1 MIRIVIAD
9 DHAIVRRGLRQLLE
23 EESDIEIVADVSN
36 ASELVSLLRKEECH
50 VLLLDMT
57 MPDKHGLEVL
67 EEVRQE
73 FSALKVLVLSMHPE
87 EHFGIRALK
96 AGASGYLTK
105 DSDPD
110 NIIKAIRK
118 ISSGG
123 KFITP
128 ELAELIELQLHHKP
142 TENPHELLSSREFAV
157 FLLLAHGRS
166 NADIANELSLS
177 VKTVNNYRM
186 RVMQKMNLKNNAELI
201 TYAHRHDLVS

>member
-23 EESDIEIVADVSN
+23 EESDVEIVADVSN
-36 ASELVSLLRKEECH
+36 AADLMVILRKELCH

-57 MPDKHGLEVL
+57 MPQKHGLDIL
-67 EEVRQE
+67 EEVRHE
-73 FSALKVLVLSMHPE
+73 FSELRVLILSMHPE
-87 EHFGIRALK
+87 EHIGIRALK

-118 ISSGG
+118 VHSGG
-123 KFITP
+123 KYITP
-128 ELAELIELQLHHKP
+128 ILAELLELQLHHKQ

-157 FLLLAHGRS
+157 FLSLAQGRS
-166 NADIANELSLS
+166 NAEIANELSLS
-177 VKTVNNYRM
+177 IKTVNNYRM
-186 RVMQKMNLKNNAELI
+186 RALQKMNLKTSADII
-201 TYAHRHDLVS
+201 TYAHRHNLVS

>member
-1 MIRIVIAD
+1 MIRILIAD

-23 EESDIEIVADVSN
+23 EESDIHIVADVSN
-36 ASELVSLLRKEECH
+36 ASDLMGVLRKEECH

-57 MPDKHGLEVL
+57 MPQKHGLDIL
-67 EEVRQE
+67 DEVRHE
-73 FSALKVLVLSMHPE
+73 FPELRVLVLSMHPE

-128 ELAELIELQLHHKP
+128 NLAELIELQLHHKQ

-157 FLLLAHGRS
+157 FLCLAQGKS
-166 NADIANELSLS
+166 SADIANDLSLS
-177 VKTVNNYRM
+177 IKTVSNYRM
-186 RVMQKMNLKNNAELI
+186 RALQKMNLKNNADVI
-201 TYAHRHDLVS
+201 TYAHRHELVS

>member
-67 EEVRQE
+67 DEVRQE
-73 FSALKVLVLSMHPE
+73 FSALKVLVLSMHPA